1 MYNKSI
7 NCLFVISAMIL
18 ASPAHADEIFAGI
31 GSQDIVNLMAQDT
44 GAEGVDFQ
52 LGYRG
57 DPIEALSFIAN
68 PSPYVLA
75 SVNSSGDT
83 SFAAVGLSW
92 KFGEK
97 VYLRPGIGIAVHD
110 GPKLAFAPDGS
121 QTQLGSR
128 VLFEP
133 ELAVGLYLSKHVDL
147 ELSWTH
153 LSHGQIFSKIQN
165 PGIDTIGM
173 RLVVKLP

>member
-1 MYNKSI
+1 MYSKI
-7 NCLFVISAMIL
+7 IYCLFVISAIIS
-18 ASPAHADEIFAGI
+18 ASPAQADEIFAGI
-31 GSQDIVNLMAQDT
+31 GSQDIATPLAQDT

-57 DPIEALSFIAN
+57 DPIEALSFIAK

-97 VYLRPGIGIAVHD
+97 IYLRPGIGIAIHD
-110 GPKLAFAPDGS
+110 GPELAFAPDGS

-128 VLFEP
+128 ILFEP
-133 ELAVGLYLSKHVDL
+133 ELAVGVRLSQRVDL
-147 ELSWTH
+147 EVSWVH
-153 LSHGQIFSKIQN
+153 LSHGQVFSRVQN
-165 PGIDTIGM
+165 PGIDSVGM
-173 RLVVKLP
+173 RLVIKLP